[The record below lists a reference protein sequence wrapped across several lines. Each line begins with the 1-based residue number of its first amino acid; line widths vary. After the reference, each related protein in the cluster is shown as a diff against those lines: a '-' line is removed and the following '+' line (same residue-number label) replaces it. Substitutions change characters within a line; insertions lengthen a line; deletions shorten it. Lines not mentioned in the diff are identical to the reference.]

1 MKKLVILMMLPLF
14 LTSCSGQISGHS
26 GQDDSTTVL
35 KKEKELPKADIR
47 VNKTFDE
54 DGNLLTYDSTYVWS
68 YSNMYGDS
76 VDVNIDSVMSAFWP
90 FMDSRMTTLSPFL
103 EDRWWGSDSLFYN
116 EFLNQDYF
124 MNRWDQQME
133 EMRRMMREM
142 DSVKG
147 LFFREN
153 YPELNKDPNRVN

>member
-1 MKKLVILMMLPLF
+1 MKKLMILMLLPLF
-14 LTSCSGQISGHS
+14 LTSCNGQISDQS
-26 GQDDSTTVL
+26 SLDDTTSVRKQD
-35 KKEKELPKADIR
+35 KELPKADIR
-47 VNKTFDE
+47 VSKTFDE

-76 VDVNIDSVMSAFWP
+76 VDVNVDSVMSDFWP

-103 EDRWWGSDSLFYN
+103 EDRWWGNDSLFYDD
-116 EFLNQDYF
+116 FLNHDYF

-133 EMRRMMREM
+133 EMRQMIREM

-147 LFFREN
+147 VFFREN
-153 YPELNKDPNRVN
+153 YPGLGNNENRAD